1 MMLLGWSSHLEKLFQ
16 SLSVEPGS
24 WVGALASTSPG
35 ARGLSAATC
44 WQRGDGALS
53 HQAEPELRGQGA

>member
-1 MMLLGWSSHLEKLFQ
+1 MMLLGWGSHLEKLFQ
-16 SLSVEPGS
+16 GLSVEPGS
-24 WVGALASTSPG
+24 QVGALASASPG

-53 HQAEPELRGQGA
+53 SS